1 VGGNSKTTNRQFARR
16 NIELL
21 IPPSGKLKRKPL
33 TSNRKCGNIITD
45 WRNAMK
51 GYTLVELVA
60 VMAGIVLFGLALIA
74 GVIYLAV
81 SILS

>member
-1 VGGNSKTTNRQFARR
+1 
-16 NIELL
+16 
-21 IPPSGKLKRKPL
+21 
-33 TSNRKCGNIITD
+33 
-45 WRNAMK
+45 MK
-51 GYTLVELVA
+51 GYTLIELVA